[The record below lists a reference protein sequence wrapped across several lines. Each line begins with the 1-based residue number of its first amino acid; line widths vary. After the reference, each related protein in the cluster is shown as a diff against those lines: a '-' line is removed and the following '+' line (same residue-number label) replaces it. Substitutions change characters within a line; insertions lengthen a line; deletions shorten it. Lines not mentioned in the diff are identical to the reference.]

1 MKRKYSFTNLY
12 FISVLQDVGITFCF
26 RLQQKKGLAAM
37 LINEGHEFYFM
48 NTAHNLVI
56 QFGHTNAGKEITGYF
71 TPATATIVDFS

>member
-1 MKRKYSFTNLY
+1 
-12 FISVLQDVGITFCF
+12 
-26 RLQQKKGLAAM
+26 
-37 LINEGHEFYFM
+37 M